1 MIGARTVEAFR
12 EHFGT
17 EPDLLIRSPGRV
29 NLIGEH
35 TDYNDGFVLP
45 MAIERAL
52 WIALRARPDDTVRI
66 WSGLGDQWAEF
77 SLSAL
82 SHSGGWSEYV
92 QGVANE
98 LQRTG
103 KELRGWE
110 GAILSDIPTGAGL
123 SSSAALELGAA
134 RAFSE
139 VSPFAWEPVDMA
151 VICQRAENNWVG
163 MKCGIMDQL
172 ICAAGHRDQALLIDC
187 RALTWTPATVPAEA
201 MVVVLDTSTRREL
214 VGSAYNDRVAS
225 CAEAAAAF
233 GVQALRDLDW
243 DTLSN
248 GHDRLDPVTFRR
260 ARHVVLE
267 NDRTLAMAGALNR
280 GNLAEAGELMRASHD
295 SMRDDFEISSA
306 ALDAMVEAALASSD
320 CYGAR
325 MTGGGFGGSCV
336 ALVAVDQVDTFVA
349 ETLNRYRASTGLQGE
364 AIPTRPT
371 DGTSSRS
378 LSR

>member
-12 EHFGT
+12 EHFGA

-82 SHSGGWSEYV
+82 NHSGGWSEYV

-123 SSSAALELGAA
+123 SSSAALELGGGAGIFGGFA
-134 RAFSE
+134 VCLGPGGNGRDLPAGGKRLGRNE
-139 VSPFAWEPVDMA
+139 VRDHGSADLRRRPSGPGVAHRLPGSHLD
-151 VICQRAENNWVG
+151 
-163 MKCGIMDQL
+163 
-172 ICAAGHRDQALLIDC
+172 AGHGTRRGDGGRARYLHPPRTGWICVQRPGGRLC
-187 RALTWTPATVPAEA
+187 RSRRAL
-201 MVVVLDTSTRREL
+201 S
-214 VGSAYNDRVAS
+214 GSRH
-225 CAEAAAAF
+225 CA
-233 GVQALRDLDW
+233 
-243 DTLSN
+243 
-248 GHDRLDPVTFRR
+248 
-260 ARHVVLE
+260 
-267 NDRTLAMAGALNR
+267 
-280 GNLAEAGELMRASHD
+280 
-295 SMRDDFEISSA
+295 I
-306 ALDAMVEAALASSD
+306 
-320 CYGAR
+320 
-325 MTGGGFGGSCV
+325 
-336 ALVAVDQVDTFVA
+336 
-349 ETLNRYRASTGLQGE
+349 STGTPSARDTTGW
-364 AIPTRPT
+364 TRSPS
-371 DGTSSRS
+371 DEPGTWYSRTTGPS
-378 LSR
+378 PWPAPSIGAT

>member
-1 MIGARTVEAFR
+1 MIGARTIEAFR
-12 EHFGT
+12 EHFGA

-45 MAIERAL
+45 LAIERAL
-52 WIALRARPDDTVRI
+52 WIALRARPDGALRI

-82 SHSGGWSEYV
+82 KPSGGWSAYV

-103 KELRGWE
+103 KKLSGWE

-139 VSPFAWEPVDMA
+139 VSPFAWDPVEMA

-172 ICAAGHRDQALLIDC
+172 ICAAGHHDQALLIDC
-187 RALTWTPATVPAEA
+187 RALTWTPAAIPAEA
-201 MVVVLDTSTRREL
+201 MVVVLDTSTRRAL
-214 VGSAYNDRVAS
+214 VGSAYNDRVSA
-225 CAEAAAAF
+225 CEEAAAAF

-243 DTLSN
+243 DTLRN

-267 NDRTLAMAGALNR
+267 NERTLALAGALNR
-280 GNLAEAGELMRASHD
+280 SNLTEAGELMRASHD

-306 ALDAMVEAALASSD
+306 ALDAMVEVAMGSPG

-336 ALVAVDQVDTFVA
+336 ALVAANQVETFVS
-349 ETLNRYRASTGLQGE
+349 ETLARYHASTGLKGE

-371 DGTSSRS
+371 AGTSSQS
-378 LSR
+378 LPR